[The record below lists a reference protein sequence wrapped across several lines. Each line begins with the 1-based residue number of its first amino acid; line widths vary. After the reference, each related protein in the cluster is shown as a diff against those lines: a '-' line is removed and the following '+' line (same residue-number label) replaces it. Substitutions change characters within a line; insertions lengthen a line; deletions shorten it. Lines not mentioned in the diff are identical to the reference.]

1 MTVTPLPAGRFISA
15 EITAELLA
23 ALRAA
28 ATASGV
34 SRSEFVRAALAVAL
48 GIGV

>member
-1 MTVTPLPAGRFISA
+1 MTVTPLPAGRFVS
-15 EITAELLA
+15 
-23 ALRAA
+23 A